1 VWGAVCLSVSVA
13 GTIGLGGLAGFGGP
27 IVFRRCKCYLKGY
40 ISMQNARDT
49 FYVTLRDRLAAVNP
63 ARTMV
68 LRGVTRPGV
77 LVEENELASAYQ
89 PVDTFCLRWTGF
101 NVEAQGNLPLAT
113 MVCEIRYATDGD
125 SVNGG
130 MDRGRLLSA
139 MDGELVAALSA
150 TPQNTPK
157 MSYVGAAGGSGMAPV
172 AMATNVFW
180 GDAVFGAAA
189 VNGERLERVA
199 TVEVFSYQEAGE
211 L

>member
-1 VWGAVCLSVSVA
+1 
-13 GTIGLGGLAGFGGP
+13 
-27 IVFRRCKCYLKGY
+27 
-40 ISMQNARDT
+40 MQNARNT

-63 ARTMV
+63 TRTIV

-89 PVDTFCLRWTGF
+89 PVDAFCLRWTG
-101 NVEAQGNLPLAT
+101 VSVDAQGALPLIT
-113 MVCEIRYATDGD
+113 MSCEIRYTTDGD
-125 SVNGG
+125 SGNGG
-130 MDRGRLLSA
+130 MDRGRLLSG

-150 TPQNTPK
+150 APQSAPK
-157 MSYVGAAGGSGMAPV
+157 KSYVATANGSGLAPV

-180 GDAVFGAAA
+180 SDAVFGAATA
-189 VNGERLERVA
+189 NGERLERVA

>member
-1 VWGAVCLSVSVA
+1 
-13 GTIGLGGLAGFGGP
+13 
-27 IVFRRCKCYLKGY
+27 
-40 ISMQNARDT
+40 MQNAKDT
-49 FYVTLRDRLAAVNP
+49 FYVMLRDRLAALNP

-89 PVDTFCLRWTGF
+89 PVDAFCLRWTG
-101 NVEAQGNLPLAT
+101 VSVDAQASLPLVT

-125 SVNGG
+125 SGNGG

-139 MDGELVAALSA
+139 MDGELAVAMSTAPQNVPKMTYVAAAGDS
-150 TPQNTPK
+150 
-157 MSYVGAAGGSGMAPV
+157 GALPM

-180 GDAVFGAAA
+180 GDVSFAA
-189 VNGERLERVA
+189 VAVSGERLERVA
-199 TVEVFSYQEAGE
+199 TLEVFSYQEAGE

>member
-1 VWGAVCLSVSVA
+1 
-13 GTIGLGGLAGFGGP
+13 
-27 IVFRRCKCYLKGY
+27 
-40 ISMQNARDT
+40 MQNARDT
-49 FYVTLRDRLAAVNP
+49 FYVMLRDRLAALNP

-89 PVDTFCLRWTGF
+89 PVDAFCLRWMGLG
-101 NVEAQGNLPLAT
+101 VDVKGALPLVT
-113 MVCEIRYATDGD
+113 MACEIRYATDGN
-125 SVNGG
+125 SGNGG

-139 MDGELVAALSA
+139 MDGELVATMSA
-150 TPQNTPK
+150 APQNVPK
-157 MSYVGAAGGSGMAPV
+157 MNYVAAAGGSGLAPL

-180 GDAVFGAAA
+180 DDVVFGAAT

-199 TVEVFSYQEAGE
+199 TVAVFSYQEAGE